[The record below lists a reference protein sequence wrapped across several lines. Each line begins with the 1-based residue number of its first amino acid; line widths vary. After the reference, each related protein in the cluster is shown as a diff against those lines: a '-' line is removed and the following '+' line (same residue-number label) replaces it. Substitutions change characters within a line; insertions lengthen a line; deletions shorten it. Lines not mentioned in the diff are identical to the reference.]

1 MTNLDSIF
9 KKQRHHFADKSL
21 RSQSYIFSSGHERMW
36 ELDHKEGWE
45 LKNWC
50 FWIVVLEKTL
60 ESPFDSKEI
69 KTVNPKGNQPWIF
82 TGRIDI
88 EDEAEPPTLRLP
100 DAKSW
105 LIRKAPDAEKDWGQE
120 EKGATENDVAG

>member
-21 RSQSYIFSSGHERMW
+21 CSQSYIFSSGHERMW

-82 TGRIDI
+82 TGKIDI
-88 EDEAEPPTLRLP
+88 EDEAEPPALRLP

-105 LIRKAPDAEKDWGQE
+105 LIRKAPDARKDWGQE
-120 EKGATENDVAG
+120 EKGATENDMAG